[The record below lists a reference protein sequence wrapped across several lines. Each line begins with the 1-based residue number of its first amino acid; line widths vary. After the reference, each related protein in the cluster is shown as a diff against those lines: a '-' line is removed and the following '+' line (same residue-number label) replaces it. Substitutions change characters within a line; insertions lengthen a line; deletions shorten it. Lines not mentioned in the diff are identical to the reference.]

1 MKKIL
6 CLLLALVLL
15 VSGALAEGD
24 TQTQTVDLSSYLIV
38 LHTNDLAGDPQAGLG
53 LSKVSLVKARFEQAG
68 AKVLL
73 LDAGNWLGGS
83 EGSWLDQGEGMT
95 ALMRDAGYAAAN
107 VGAGEYAY
115 GLARLRELK
124 LTAGE
129 MRLPGDSVQ
138 TEGDVPEKDVV
149 LTDVAGLKVG
159 LFAVTGQGAAEGC
172 TFSDPLITAQACA
185 LALEEQGCDLIVG
198 LCAADDETARQIAA
212 QTDGIDLLLCAGG
225 EAFQGGEW
233 SESGTLLS
241 QAGKGLSPIGCVA
254 IDSQGNATA
263 MTLDASYFDEGATD
277 ADFDAKVSEA
287 LAAQQ
292 AKKAEV
298 IATVPAALSGEN
310 SDAAQ
315 TALGSWAADAV
326 KAQTGADAV
335 LLSGVSLGAQIPAG
349 EATRQ
354 TILDAFPG
362 ETGLIRTT
370 LTGAQL
376 KALLEQAVEA
386 YPEKSERF
394 LQVSGLTF
402 SIDPAQQA
410 GSRVHDVKVNGAAL
424 DENAQYTVVCT
435 ADAALE
441 GAQNCGVLSWTL
453 CDALAGGA
461 AQFTGEP
468 MEARINE
475 AALPT
480 AEPTAES
487 AATDQPNG

>member
-1 MKKIL
+1 MKKL
-6 CLLLALVLL
+6 FCLLLTLALLM
-15 VSGALAEGD
+15 SGALAEGD
-24 TQTQTVDLSSYLIV
+24 TQTQTVDLSSYLIM

-53 LSKVSLVKARFEQAG
+53 LSKVRLVKERFEQAG
-68 AKVLL
+68 ARVML
-73 LDAGNWLGGS
+73 LDAGNWLAGS

-95 ALMRDAGYAAAN
+95 ALLRDAGYAAAN

-129 MRLPGDSVQ
+129 MRLPGNSVQ
-138 TEGDVPEKDVV
+138 TEGDVPEKGVV
-149 LTDVAGLKVG
+149 LDDVAGLKIG
-159 LFAVTGQGAAEGC
+159 LFAVTGQGTAEGC
-172 TFSDPLITAQACA
+172 TFNDPLITAQTCA

-198 LCAADDETARQIAA
+198 LCAADDDTARQIAA
-212 QTDGIDLLLCAGG
+212 QTDGIDILLCAGG

-241 QAGKGLSPIGCVA
+241 QAGKGLSTIGCVA

-263 MTLDASYFDEGATD
+263 MALDASYFDEGTTD
-277 ADFDAKVSEA
+277 ADFDAKMGEVI
-287 LAAQQ
+287 AAQQ

-298 IATVPAALSGEN
+298 IATVSISLSGEN

-335 LLSGVSLGAQIPAG
+335 LLSSVSVGAEIPAG

-362 ETGLIRTT
+362 ETRLVRAA
-370 LTGAQL
+370 LTGAQI
-376 KALLEQAVEA
+376 KALLEQAVET
-386 YPEKSERF
+386 YPEKNERF
-394 LQVSGLTF
+394 VQVSGLTF

-410 GSRVHDVKVNGAAL
+410 GSRVHDVKLGGEAL

-435 ADAALE
+435 AEAAPE
-441 GAQNCGVLSWTL
+441 GAQDCGVLAWTL
-453 CDALAGGA
+453 CDALRSGA

-468 MEARINE
+468 MEARVNE
-475 AALPT
+475 AVLPT
-480 AEPTAES
+480 AEPTAEP